1 MKARGREPPSKRTHK
16 ADFDHPLV
24 PNNHPFRRHLL
35 YRLLCDQWDGWQ
47 KNTNLIKAIVMPL
60 GKTISSKLKKQHPQP
75 SKRSTIP
82 QIPLTLMMNLFSIL

>member
-1 MKARGREPPSKRTHK
+1 
-16 ADFDHPLV
+16 
-24 PNNHPFRRHLL
+24 
-35 YRLLCDQWDGWQ
+35 
-47 KNTNLIKAIVMPL
+47 MPL